1 LDAFAVYK
9 RMVQSA
15 SALVDAHEIRFG
27 ADGGGMAC
35 RITMSAGIFLAA
47 VKEVD
52 CRSVFDHALALAC
65 RCRLGQMF
73 LVISTS

>member
-9 RMVQSA
+9 RMVRSA

-35 RITMSAGIFLAA
+35 RITMSAGIFLARSGRWIVDFYLIMHLPLHA
-47 VKEVD
+47 VAD
-52 CRSVFDHALALAC
+52 
-65 RCRLGQMF
+65 
-73 LVISTS
+73 

>member
-9 RMVQSA
+9 RMVRSP

-27 ADGGGMAC
+27 ADGGMAC
-35 RITMSAGIFLAA
+35 RITISAGIFLAA

-52 CRSVFDHALALAC
+52 VGLYLIMHLPLHAVAD
-65 RCRLGQMF
+65 
-73 LVISTS
+73 